1 MPRVD
6 RPRCGAVVTMV
17 PWAEPGSRFTRD
29 SESECTWL
37 MSVANRKTVSGFL
50 HVAWRT
56 AGDIV
61 RRVADRLR
69 ADQAYAS
76 GLRTL
81 ATAPGGPW
89 FPGLRASVASW
100 LPGFRWDP
108 MGPMTW
114 PDIYVYVEA
123 YYRKHPE
130 QELWRSQALESN
142 LDPRTRSTE
151 VVRVVEA
158 EPKTD
163 FPWQDLPADKG

>member
-69 ADQAYAS
+69 AAILFCFNVCSTGSAVFF
-76 GLRTL
+76 R
-81 ATAPGGPW
+81 
-89 FPGLRASVASW
+89 SV
-100 LPGFRWDP
+100 G
-108 MGPMTW
+108 
-114 PDIYVYVEA
+114 
-123 YYRKHPE
+123 
-130 QELWRSQALESN
+130 
-142 LDPRTRSTE
+142 
-151 VVRVVEA
+151 
-158 EPKTD
+158 
-163 FPWQDLPADKG
+163 

>member
-69 ADQAYAS
+69 AAMPSPFD
-76 GLRTL
+76 GL
-81 ATAPGGPW
+81 AAIG
-89 FPGLRASVASW
+89 V
-100 LPGFRWDP
+100 
-108 MGPMTW
+108 
-114 PDIYVYVEA
+114 
-123 YYRKHPE
+123 YRKGHTYP
-130 QELWRSQALESN
+130 
-142 LDPRTRSTE
+142 T
-151 VVRVVEA
+151 VVRRTDPKGQLYRSWRLE
-158 EPKTD
+158 EPLRLLG
-163 FPWQDLPADKG
+163 LPPPRPGRGRAGSSDRCNT